1 MLHVLPTEVTLNVLS
16 HLPIPSLLSLP
27 VLSRQWLNFFTTNQ
41 SAIFHSAAL
50 LHEYVQPETLSLED
64 ALSVN
69 TGKPWAG
76 STSWKDFCY
85 RSFQLHK
92 NWEGNGRAVM
102 RVLSP
107 PGFNVH
113 RIKVD
118 EKAGICIT
126 THSGGGLSV
135 IHLFSSTVLWCLPLA
150 YVRPY
155 AHCEY
160 DNGYLVFDRK
170 DGAKEVWRLASDL
183 STEGEVAA
191 DAPPDS
197 RQMDASARAVMV
209 YRQYAPRGQFRP
221 WALLTFPEATRAYRL
236 AYPTLIC
243 ASDDHAFLHDVRT
256 GSLVQTIGIDIRLPE
271 LNSVSYVD
279 VNERHV
285 FVSEKDAVHVFSR
298 ESGSEVLQIPADA
311 TVECSQLVEEPSLVS
326 EDSFITPLT
335 VSPDVDHT
343 RPGFVAGVHFILTP
357 RVAHV
362 SKDGRDLV
370 VLSGSRR
377 KGVVFIRDFER
388 ICRGEIS
395 LEQAGLVLNIPPWYI
410 CCYLGFEHGRVCV
423 ATVRV
428 SHLPSRLH
436 MFMLVGLKVQGLF
449 IFTFGSDLSAKAVFV
464 RPAHYAVSVRLRFI
478 SCMQLTDSH
487 IYFMWQDPRRR
498 QDRPLFKDEDNA
510 RELPPPITPTLIGEF
525 QEPLL
530 AAQPGPNERISVSC
544 IDFTLMPEGHAS
556 EI

>member
-1 MLHVLPTEVTLNVLS
+1 M
-16 HLPIPSLLSLP
+16 
-27 VLSRQWLNFFTTNQ
+27 
-41 SAIFHSAAL
+41 
-50 LHEYVQPETLSLED
+50 
-64 ALSVN
+64 
-69 TGKPWAG
+69 
-76 STSWKDFCY
+76 
-85 RSFQLHK
+85 
-92 NWEGNGRAVM
+92 RA
-102 RVLSP
+102 LSP

-126 THSGGGLSV
+126 THIGGGLSV

-150 YVRPY
+150 YVHPY

-160 DNGYLVFDRK
+160 DNGYLVFDRE
-170 DGAKEVWRLASDL
+170 DGAKEVWRLASSL

-197 RQMDASARAVMV
+197 RQMDASARAVTV
-209 YRQYAPRGQFRP
+209 YHQYAPRGQFRP
-221 WALLTFPEATRAYRL
+221 WALLTFPEVMHAYRL
-236 AYPTLIC
+236 VYPTLIC
-243 ASDDHAFLHDVRT
+243 ANGDHAFLHDVRT
-256 GSLVQTIGIDIRLPE
+256 GSLVQTIDIDIRFQAL
-271 LNSVSYVD
+271 SYVD
-279 VNERHV
+279 VNERHA
-285 FVSEKDAVHVFSR
+285 FVSEQDAVHVFSR

-311 TVECSQLVEEPSLVS
+311 TVEYSQLVEDPSLVS
-326 EDSFITPLT
+326 GDSFITPLS
-335 VSPDVDHT
+335 VSPDVDHS
-343 RPGFVAGVHFILTP
+343 RPRFVA
-357 RVAHV
+357 AHV
-362 SKDGRDLV
+362 SRDGRDLV
-370 VLSGSRR
+370 VLSDRRR

-395 LEQAGLVLNIPPWYI
+395 LEQAGLVLSIPPWYI

-436 MFMLVGLKVQGLF
+436 MFILVGLKVQGLF

-464 RPAHYAVSVRLRFI
+464 RPTDFSVSVRLRFI

-487 IYFMWQDPRRR
+487 IYFMWQDARRR
-498 QDRPLFKDEDNA
+498 QDIPLFKDEENA

-530 AAQPGPNERISVSC
+530 AAQPDPDERISVGC
-544 IDFTLMPEGHAS
+544 IDFTLIPEGHAS

>member
-1 MLHVLPTEVTLNVLS
+1 MLHVLPTEMTLNVLS
-16 HLPIPSLLSLP
+16 HLPIPSLLSLS
-27 VLSRQWLNFFTTNQ
+27 VLSRQWLDFFTTNQ
-41 SAIFHSAAL
+41 SEIFHSAAL
-50 LHEYVQPETLSLED
+50 LHEYIQPEILSLDD

-69 TGKPWAG
+69 TSRPWAG
-76 STSWKDFCY
+76 LTSWKDFCH
-85 RSFQLHK
+85 RSFQLRK
-92 NWEGNGRAVM
+92 NWEGKGRVVM

-160 DNGYLVFDRK
+160 DNGFLVFDRE

-209 YRQYAPRGQFRP
+209 YHQYAPRGQFRP

-256 GSLVQTIGIDIRLPE
+256 GYLVQTIDFDIHLQE
-271 LNSVSYVD
+271 LSYVAYVD
-279 VNERHV
+279 VNERHA
-285 FVSEKDAVHVFSR
+285 FVSEQDAVHVFSR

-311 TVECSQLVEEPSLVS
+311 TVESSRLVEDPSLVS
-326 EDSFITPLT
+326 GDSFIAPLS
-335 VSPDVDHT
+335 VSPNVDDS
-343 RPGFVAGVHFILTP
+343 RPGFVA
-357 RVAHV
+357 AHV
-362 SKDGRDLV
+362 SRDGRDLV
-370 VLSGSRR
+370 VLSDRRR

-395 LEQAGLVLNIPPWYI
+395 LEQAGLVLSIPPWYI

-436 MFMLVGLKVQGLF
+436 MFMLVDLKVQGLF

-464 RPAHYAVSVRLRFI
+464 RPTDPAASVRLRFI
-478 SCMQLTDSH
+478 NCMQLTDSH
-487 IYFMWQDPRRR
+487 IYFMWQDARHR
-498 QDRPLFKDEDNA
+498 QDIPLFKDEENA

-525 QEPLL
+525 QEQLL
-530 AAQPGPNERISVSC
+530 AAQPGGRSFTTSVPLGADSY
-544 IDFTLMPEGHAS
+544 TLYSLSYIRPG
-556 EI
+556 

>member
-1 MLHVLPTEVTLNVLS
+1 MDPTKKKNDHSQVAVMLHVLPTEMTLNVLS
-16 HLPIPSLLSLP
+16 HLPIPSLLSLS
-27 VLSRQWLNFFTTNQ
+27 VLSRQWLDFFTTNQ
-41 SAIFHSAAL
+41 SEIFHSAAL
-50 LHEYVQPETLSLED
+50 LHEYIQPEILSLDD

-69 TGKPWAG
+69 TSRPWAG

-85 RSFQLHK
+85 KSFQLRK
-92 NWEGNGRAVM
+92 NWEGKGRAVM

-126 THSGGGLSV
+126 THIGGGLSV

-160 DNGYLVFDRK
+160 DNGYLVFDRE

-191 DAPPDS
+191 NAPPDG

-243 ASDDHAFLHDVRT
+243 ASDDHTFLHDVRT
-256 GSLVQTIGIDIRLPE
+256 GSLVQTIAIDIRLQE
-271 LNSVSYVD
+271 LSYVD
-279 VNERHV
+279 VNERHA
-285 FVSEKDAVHVFSR
+285 FVSEQDAVHVFSR
-298 ESGSEVLQIPADA
+298 ESGSEVLQIPADV
-311 TVECSQLVEEPSLVS
+311 TVECSQLVEDPSFVS
-326 EDSFITPLT
+326 RDSFVTPLS

-343 RPGFVAGVHFILTP
+343 RPGFVAGVFTHTVWFRQTRHFILTP

-362 SKDGRDLV
+362 SRDGRDLV
-370 VLSGSRR
+370 VLSDRRR

-395 LEQAGLVLNIPPWYI
+395 LEQAGLVLNIPPGYI

-423 ATVRV
+423 ATG
-428 SHLPSRLH
+428 SLFSPSA
-436 MFMLVGLKVQGLF
+436 Q
-449 IFTFGSDLSAKAVFV
+449 IF
-464 RPAHYAVSVRLRFI
+464 
-478 SCMQLTDSH
+478 
-487 IYFMWQDPRRR
+487 RRR
-498 QDRPLFKDEDNA
+498 LYSCDPQ
-510 RELPPPITPTLIGEF
+510 ITPCRCK
-525 QEPLL
+525 
-530 AAQPGPNERISVSC
+530 ASA
-544 IDFTLMPEGHAS
+544 GHTTVQR
-556 EI
+556 